1 LNKLPAQAVSL
12 TIDHRSLERQTM
24 SELKRVERIES
35 TPFQSPSEQNV
46 QGWERIGSLAGG
58 VVMVGKGLR
67 RGGIFGLVQAA
78 IGGVALAR
86 GITGHSSAKS
96 LLEKGRQDMNNVRAK
111 IQRAGEELS
120 QLKANAEAA
129 TKTATVTGNDSLK
142 SPKAGV

>member
-1 LNKLPAQAVSL
+1 
-12 TIDHRSLERQTM
+12 M
-24 SELKRVERIES
+24 SELNRVERIES
-35 TPFQSPSEQNV
+35 TPFQTHPDQNV

-58 VVMVGKGLR
+58 VVMIGKGLR
-67 RGGIFGLVQAA
+67 RGGVFGLIQVA

-96 LLEKGRQDMNNVRAK
+96 LLEKSRQDMNNVRAK
-111 IQRAGEELS
+111 IQRTGEELS

-129 TKTATVTGNDSLK
+129 TRTATVTGNDSLK

>member
-1 LNKLPAQAVSL
+1 
-12 TIDHRSLERQTM
+12 M

-35 TPFQSPSEQNV
+35 TPFQTSSEQNV

-67 RGGIFGLVQAA
+67 RGGLFGLIQVA

-96 LLEKGRQDMNNVRAK
+96 LLEKSRQDMNNVRAK
-111 IQRAGEELS
+111 IQRAGEELNR
-120 QLKANAEAA
+120 LKANAEAA

-142 SPKAGV
+142 SPKTGV

>member
-1 LNKLPAQAVSL
+1 
-12 TIDHRSLERQTM
+12 M

-35 TPFQSPSEQNV
+35 TPFQTASEQNV
-46 QGWERIGSLAGG
+46 HGWERIGSLAGG

-67 RGGIFGLVQAA
+67 RGGLFGLIQVA

-96 LLEKGRQDMNNVRAK
+96 LLEKSRQDMNNVRAK
-111 IQRAGEELS
+111 IERAGEELR

-142 SPKAGV
+142 SPKTGV

>member
-1 LNKLPAQAVSL
+1 
-12 TIDHRSLERQTM
+12 M
-24 SELKRVERIES
+24 SEIKRVERIES

-67 RGGIFGLVQAA
+67 RGGIFGLIQVA

-96 LLEKGRQDMNNVRAK
+96 LLEKSRQDMNNVRAK

>member
-1 LNKLPAQAVSL
+1 
-12 TIDHRSLERQTM
+12 M

-35 TPFQSPSEQNV
+35 TPFQSHSDHNV
-46 QGWERIGSLAGG
+46 HGWERAGSLAGG
-58 VVMVGKGLR
+58 LVMVGKGLR
-67 RGGIFGLVQAA
+67 RGGIFGLIQVA

-96 LLEKGRQDMNNVRAK
+96 LLEKSRQDMNNVRAK
-111 IQRAGEELS
+111 IERAGEDLAR
-120 QLKANAEAA
+120 LKANAEAA